1 MSLEYKGY
9 SAGPISFDDEAGL
22 FIGSVAGIRD
32 GLVFQG
38 ATAEELRSDFRDLID
53 EYLETCAQMGKAPDK
68 PASGNIGARINPIAH
83 GAGLAAA
90 EREGKSFNQ
99 WLEALIVEKTGVA
112 LA

>member
-1 MSLEYKGY
+1 MGQRISAEVLRGQRAGYGEEILPALSAKLVREYG
-9 SAGPISFDDEAGL
+9 ASFG
-22 FIGSVAGIRD
+22 
-32 GLVFQG
+32 
-38 ATAEELRSDFRDLID
+38 LRSFRSDSCDLID
-53 EYLETCAQMGKAPDK
+53 DYLETCAEMGKAPDK
-68 PASGNIGARINPIAH
+68 PASGNIGARISPIAH